1 MICGPAS
8 EISGVNWFDLWPADP
23 TTASPFLQWDEEMLL
38 KKKTENIYKNLPLS
52 PLKAQ
57 STFKWA
63 TQTRSNPWSRTK
75 DQKDQQTREPKDQKD
90 LHGPVLCCSCC
101 RCGWMPFC
109 ANVALFI
116 SLRINK
122 FYLVTVLMKSA
133 GQKRGAGFL
142 QIPDFGSHFNLLFWA
157 AQGAYMPHVSP
168 VCLYYSRNRTALR
181 YCIFTHPHTH
191 TPSNT
196 YTLTVGQ
203 TTHPHTEA

>member
-1 MICGPAS
+1 
-8 EISGVNWFDLWPADP
+8 
-23 TTASPFLQWDEEMLL
+23 
-38 KKKTENIYKNLPLS
+38 
-52 PLKAQ
+52 
-57 STFKWA
+57 
-63 TQTRSNPWSRTK
+63 
-75 DQKDQQTREPKDQKD
+75 
-90 LHGPVLCCSCC
+90 
-101 RCGWMPFC
+101 MPFC